1 MNSEG
6 GRAHVSISFR
16 SKISKCGNLLLLHSR
31 SYSTVHANVAL
42 VTICANLFDHR
53 LRTGEVNLFVHRTQ
67 HGGSSTWTWSNC
79 NKSTNAIK
87 KTVYPKGLLGLLGR
101 LNSSEIKKSQ
111 GCSIRHTWCEYIL
124 SVTAPNL
131 PWRDERE
138 RERERGRER
147 GSERVKIEGSKT
159 ILWIHI
165 RYHSFRKNGV

>member
-6 GRAHVSISFR
+6 GRAHVSISVR

-53 LRTGEVNLFVHRTQ
+53 LRTGEVNLFHRTLNTVDPAP
-67 HGGSSTWTWSNC
+67 GIWSNC

-101 LNSSEIKKSQ
+101 LKSSEIKKSQ
-111 GCSIRHTWCEYIL
+111 GCSIRHTWCEYTISDGPKSSL
-124 SVTAPNL
+124 EG
-131 PWRDERE
+131 RERE
-138 RERERGRER
+138 RERE
-147 GSERVKIEGSKT
+147 
-159 ILWIHI
+159 
-165 RYHSFRKNGV
+165 